1 MKDSLIYKACIAVLV
16 VLVLLGG
23 AFITTCVVTGA
34 VIFFAFW
41 VLFQRSATVRWLART
56 FPVATDM
63 VVTVGTFLLMPEG
76 IMAVLAAATVGILTS
91 GYVSRM
97 RSQWLKSKIMADDD
111 LPGYEVRPA
120 G

>member
-1 MKDSLIYKACIAVLV
+1 MKDSLIYKACVAVLL
-16 VLVLLGG
+16 VLVLFGG
-23 AFITTCVVTGA
+23 AFITTCLIAGA

-56 FPVATDM
+56 FPVATDLI
-63 VVTVGTFLLMPEG
+63 VTIGTFMLMPEG

-97 RSQWLKSKIMADDD
+97 RSQWLMTKCVADVDVR
-111 LPGYEVRPA
+111 GIEVRPTA
-120 G
+120 